1 MSLGSHCQTA
11 LDLRPTVIAG
21 APDPEWTHE
30 EATAPTHSLMDL
42 QGCLQTHR
50 GWRKTL
56 IRGVRGPRRLCKRC
70 LWGIIWGHLRVPEE
84 LWVAVV
90 VIVVL
95 RGPAASWGPLGYRGY
110 LGTRPRDFG

>member
-1 MSLGSHCQTA
+1 MSHRSHCQTA

-21 APDPEWTHE
+21 APDPEGTHE
-30 EATAPTHSLMDL
+30 EAATPTHSLMDL
-42 QGCLQTHR
+42 QGRLQTHLGCR
-50 GWRKTL
+50 ETL
-56 IRGVRGPRRLCKRC
+56 IRGIRGPRRLCKGC

-95 RGPAASWGPLGYRGY
+95 RGPATSWGPLGYRGY